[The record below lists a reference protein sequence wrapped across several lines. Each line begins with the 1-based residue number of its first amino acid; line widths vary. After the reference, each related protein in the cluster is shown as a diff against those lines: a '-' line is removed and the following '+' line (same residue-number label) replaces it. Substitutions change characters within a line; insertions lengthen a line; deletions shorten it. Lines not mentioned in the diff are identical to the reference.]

1 MRGPVVGTGPL
12 KGGIMGDPK
21 KRTVRESERSLFLE
35 ACQRMEK
42 EALLLEAAVIERAF
56 PVAGGEDRGMRTVV
70 EELFQIIVQEDLDG
84 VYPAGPGTLLWSV
97 YGDN

>member
-1 MRGPVVGTGPL
+1 MGGPPRGG
-12 KGGIMGDPK
+12 KMGDQK
-21 KRTVRESERSLFLE
+21 KRTVRESERYLFLE